1 MWIPEK
7 IKEDIIVNKKREEII
22 LNKISKLIHT
32 SFFMINCREYRNELA
47 SKFNKLTD
55 MEIEYLREKAKD
67 LNGTIPLE
75 LNKLK
80 EKTTKD
86 LNGTIPLELNKL
98 KEKTTYV
105 DKIYKILDEF
115 NAKLDYIQFEQKM
128 NLVRGS
134 TSINNIK
141 EEKLIQ
147 LDKKKEQLT
156 EEQNAKVNEL
166 IESVNE

>member
-1 MWIPEK
+1 
-7 IKEDIIVNKKREEII
+7 
-22 LNKISKLIHT
+22 
-32 SFFMINCREYRNELA
+32 
-47 SKFNKLTD
+47 

-67 LNGTIPLE
+67 LNGTIL
-75 LNKLK
+75 
-80 EKTTKD
+80 
-86 LNGTIPLELNKL
+86 LELNKL